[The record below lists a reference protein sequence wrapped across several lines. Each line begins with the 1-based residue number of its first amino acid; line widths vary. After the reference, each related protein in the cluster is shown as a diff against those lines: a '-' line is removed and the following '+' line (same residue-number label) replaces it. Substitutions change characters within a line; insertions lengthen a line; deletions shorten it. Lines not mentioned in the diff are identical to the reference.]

1 MLINK
6 GMTSSVQ
13 NTDLLQH
20 VVFRKK
26 YAVWLFMAQE
36 RLAVNGMLIFLIGR
50 DHVVPG
56 FYPFLCVYFCFLHKK
71 DIAVWSL
78 RSNT

>member
-1 MLINK
+1 
-6 GMTSSVQ
+6 
-13 NTDLLQH
+13 
-20 VVFRKK
+20 
-26 YAVWLFMAQE
+26 MAQE
-36 RLAVNGMLIFLIGR
+36 GLAVNGMLIFLIGR